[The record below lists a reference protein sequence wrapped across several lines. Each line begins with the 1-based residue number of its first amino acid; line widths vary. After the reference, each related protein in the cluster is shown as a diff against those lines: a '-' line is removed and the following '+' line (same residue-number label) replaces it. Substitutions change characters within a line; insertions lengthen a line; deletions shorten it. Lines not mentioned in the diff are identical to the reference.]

1 MNPFPRKMPQVFTV
15 EESLLQ
21 LVEPAAAAVPRARQD
36 QVLTI
41 EKGSLLQLVEPPP
54 AAVTRVRQELP
65 EGRGRLTSAHSAP
78 SARAHMYKKNPV
90 KGEGN

>member
-1 MNPFPRKMPQVFTV
+1 MNPFPRKMPQIVTV
-15 EESLLQ
+15 GESLLL

-36 QVLTI
+36 QVVTI

-54 AAVTRVRQELP
+54 AAAVTRVRQELP

-78 SARAHMYKKNPV
+78 SARAHMYKNPV
-90 KGEGN
+90 KGEGK